1 MSRIGIVG
9 AGISGLALARALAN
23 RGHFVDVLESAPE
36 LRLGGGGLILWSNA
50 LRALRALGLDQRVLG
65 APSTQEVEYADF
77 RSDDGAHLSS
87 IPVGEISRRH
97 GAPSIVITR
106 RDLITALASGLPER
120 VKLTFDA
127 KVEVT
132 QIGPDSVE
140 VTDRGDNT
148 RERYDSLIGADG
160 IRSQVRVAMRLDT
173 SLRDLHQDL
182 WVGVSRGPSAGID
195 PGEAVAILGAGRRFW
210 YARLGDGRAV
220 WYATLRN
227 DLADAP
233 PANLAD
239 VQRYYNEFPDQV
251 RAVLQSTDEAD
262 VSYTPMRDRPPNR
275 PWVSGR
281 VALTGDAAHA
291 MTPDAGQGACQAL
304 ESAACLAAHFESD
317 DIVGSLRSYEAERFV
332 RAANVNRMSYIVSN
346 SSSITDPLECFLRDR
361 AIRAGL
367 RRTAD
372 MQLAWLFEGR

>member
-1 MSRIGIVG
+1 MSRIAIVG

-23 RGHFVDVLESAPE
+23 RGHVVDVLEGAAG

-106 RDLITALASGLPER
+106 RDLLTALAHDLPQG
-120 VKLTFDA
+120 VTLTFGARVELAHSRPDV
-127 KVEVT
+127 VEVT
-132 QIGPDSVE
+132 SSLSGAVHA
-140 VTDRGDNT
+140 
-148 RERYDSLIGADG
+148 YDALIGADG

-173 SLRDLHQDL
+173 PLRDLHQDL
-182 WVGVSRGPSAGID
+182 WVGISREPTAGID
-195 PGEAVAILGAGRRFW
+195 PGEAVAILGSGRRFW
-210 YARLGDGRAV
+210 YARLGSGRAV

-227 DLADAP
+227 DLAEAA
-233 PANLAD
+233 PANLAQ
-239 VQRYYNEFPDQV
+239 VQAFYSGFPPQV
-251 RAVLQSTDEAD
+251 RAVLQATDEAD
-262 VSYTPMRDRPPNR
+262 VSYTPMRDRAPNR

-281 VALTGDAAHA
+281 VGLTGDAAHA

-304 ESAACLAAHFESD
+304 ESAVSLAEHFDGD
-317 DIVGSLRSYEAERFV
+317 DIAGSLRAYEDDRFV

-346 SSSITDPLECFLRDR
+346 TSSISDPLECLLRDR